1 MGDIMEL
8 TNKIINSFL
17 CLSAAA
23 AIGAGCTYLYNKKQ
37 IENSQKYGMIDECR
51 DILDENGVSLPEG
64 IDEEVAVLKGYLQA
78 YGDKYTYYI
87 PQKNG
92 DEEYLSAINSLSCL
106 LTCGYKVHLNE
117 DQEVEVYSVAADSVA
132 EKQGLKVGDV
142 ILSVDGESFAEK
154 GISPTALNL
163 SGKDGTMMHLVL
175 RRDGKVM
182 ELDFLRSNDMD
193 LTNNLIHCRQ
203 IDDVAYVG
211 IEEFDTYTSANFNG
225 EALPL
230 IADSKKVLI
239 DLRDNPGGVTKT
251 SVEIADNFVGDAS
264 AEYSYYTGK
273 KDYYKTS
280 ASDSDIDKP
289 VVVLVNEKTASAAE
303 VLTAFLKQYGKNV
316 TVVGVKTFGKGIF
329 QEETDLSNGGK
340 LHYTA
345 GTYTVGDWECYQ
357 GKGIEPDVT
366 VEMDRSL
373 IGTEKDVQLKKA
385 LELLG

>member
-175 RRDGKVM
+175 RREGKVM

-329 QEETDLSNGGK
+329 QEEADLSNGGK

-373 IGTEKDVQLKKA
+373 IGTDKDVQLKKA